1 MGTGTDTRSSCPLC
15 RGLGYLRAD
24 VPVGHPDF
32 GTLVPCACSRAE
44 IETRRFARLQELSGL
59 GAELR
64 ENSFDNFRLVHH
76 DGNGRRPVSN
86 RAAFEA
92 ARAFAG
98 DPRGWLVIAGGN
110 GAGKTHLAAAIANE
124 LMGRGEVAL
133 FVSVPSLLDHLR
145 AAFAPT
151 APVGFDELFE
161 RVKAVS
167 LLILD
172 DLGAQQG
179 TDWAWEK
186 LYQVLVH
193 RRNWRL
199 PLVVTTNLDVAAE
212 DPGVFPDRRVGSRL
226 CEEGWVRRVLITTP
240 DFRRQTEIDS
250 KCDGGQQ

>member
-1 MGTGTDTRSSCPLC
+1 MSTETVTRSSCPLC
-15 RGLGYLRAD
+15 RGLGYLRAG

-32 GTLVPCACSRAE
+32 GKLVPCECSRAAVE
-44 IETRRFARLQELSGL
+44 ARRFARLQELSGL
-59 GAELR
+59 GAELH
-64 ENSFDNFRLVHH
+64 EKSFDDFCVVHRN
-76 DGNGRRPVSN
+76 GAGRRPVSN

-92 ARAFAG
+92 ARAFAA
-98 DPRGWLVIAGGN
+98 DPQGWLVIAGGN
-110 GAGKTHLAAAIANE
+110 GGGKTHLAASIANA
-124 LMGRGEVAL
+124 LMGRGEMVL

-145 AAFAPT
+145 AAFAPD

-161 RVKAVS
+161 RVKAVN

-199 PLVVTTNLDVAAE
+199 PLVVTTNLDVASP
-212 DPGVFPDRRVGSRL
+212 DPAVFPDRRVGSRL

-240 DFRRQTEIDS
+240 DFRREPE
-250 KCDGGQQ
+250 GLVRARNRV